1 MRKTYGNT
9 WWGKQWLNSLNN
21 IDFSSRLP
29 RGKTYANKGLAKAIE
44 IDGNIIK
51 AEVQGSVYKPYK
63 VRFTIPKFT
72 SNEKIVI
79 QSLITDNP
87 FFLSKLLNRELP
99 PNLNRLCEIQ
109 GIYIFPDKWDDL
121 KGYCS
126 CPDHAI
132 PCKHMAAV
140 LYLIANEIDKNPFI
154 VFQLHGFDLFNELE
168 KAGYASNEETEIS
181 ILSIEDLQQPFS
193 FEKIC
198 IEPPRPPDV
207 PVAFPNNSA
216 ITNFGSSPRPM
227 A

>member
-154 VFQLHGFDLFNELE
+154 VFQLHGFVNQ
-168 KAGYASNEETEIS
+168 
-181 ILSIEDLQQPFS
+181 IECYIEYQMSL
-193 FEKIC
+193 KI
-198 IEPPRPPDV
+198 R
-207 PVAFPNNSA
+207 
-216 ITNFGSSPRPM
+216 
-227 A
+227 